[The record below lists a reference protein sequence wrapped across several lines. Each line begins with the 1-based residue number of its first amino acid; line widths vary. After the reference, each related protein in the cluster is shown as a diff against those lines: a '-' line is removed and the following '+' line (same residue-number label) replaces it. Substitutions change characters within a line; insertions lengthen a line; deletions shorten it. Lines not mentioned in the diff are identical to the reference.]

1 MSSPYLAEIKMFGGN
16 FAPRGF
22 AFCNGQLLSIAQ
34 NSALFSLLGTT
45 FGGNGQSTF
54 GIPDLRGRCPV
65 HFGQGPGLPAVQLGE
80 QSGTPTVT
88 LLTSQ
93 MPAHIHSLTGASAS
107 MPCSSGA
114 GTLDNPTGAIPS
126 GSASHED
133 YAAAGAATGAMASA
147 PVSGSTGV
155 AGSNQPFSVMQPYLG
170 INFIIALEGIY
181 PSRN

>member
-22 AFCNGQLLSIAQ
+22 EFCNGQTMSIAQ
-34 NSALFSLLGTT
+34 NTALFSLLGTT
-45 FGGNGQSTF
+45 FGGNGTTTF
-54 GIPDLRGRCPV
+54 GLPDLRGRCPV

-80 QSGTPTVT
+80 LSGTPNVT
-88 LLTSQ
+88 LLPSQ
-93 MPAHIHSLTGASAS
+93 MPAHIHALTGASAA

-133 YAAAGAATGAMASA
+133 YAAAGAATGVMASA
-147 PVSGSTGV
+147 PVSGSTGA
-155 AGSNQPFSVMQPYLG
+155 AGNNQPFSVMQPYLG
-170 INFIIALEGIY
+170 VNFIIAMQGIY

>member
-1 MSSPYLAEIKMFGGN
+1 
-16 FAPRGF
+16 
-22 AFCNGQLLSIAQ
+22 
-34 NSALFSLLGTT
+34 
-45 FGGNGQSTF
+45 
-54 GIPDLRGRCPV
+54 
-65 HFGQGPGLPAVQLGE
+65 
-80 QSGTPTVT
+80 
-88 LLTSQ
+88 
-93 MPAHIHSLTGASAS
+93 

-155 AGSNQPFSVMQPYLG
+155 AGNNQPFSVMQPYLG
-170 INFIIALEGIY
+170 VNFIIAMQGIY